1 MKRLL
6 ESYSDGIYAAM
17 RVVLGLLFWCHG
29 AQKSFGI
36 LGGQSQD
43 LASLLGVAGLIEVIG
58 GVLIAAGLFTTY
70 TAFLSSG
77 LVAVGYFLA
86 HFPLGF
92 VPIQNGGELAVVYAF
107 VFLFIAA
114 RGGGRWSVDALLWG
128 SPEPLLPVK
137 MDDRA

>member
-29 AQKSFGI
+29 AQKAFGI
-36 LGGQSQD
+36 LGDQSQD
-43 LASLLGVAGLIEVIG
+43 LASLLGVAGLIGVIG

-107 VFLFIAA
+107 CVSVYRRTRRRPLERGRPSMGLSRAA
-114 RGGGRWSVDALLWG
+114 SAGEDG
-128 SPEPLLPVK
+128 
-137 MDDRA
+137 